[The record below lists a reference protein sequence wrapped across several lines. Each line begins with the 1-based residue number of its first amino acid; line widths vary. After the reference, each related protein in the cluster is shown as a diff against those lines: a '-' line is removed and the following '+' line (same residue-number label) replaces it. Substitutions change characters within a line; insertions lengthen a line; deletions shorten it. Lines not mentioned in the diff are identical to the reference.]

1 MDSEFWQQRWQEGRI
16 GFHKS
21 DVNPKLIKYFSN
33 IALPIGSRVLVPLC
47 GKSVDML
54 WLARAGYDVV
64 GIELVESAAQA
75 FFAEQNITPTITE
88 FTSTADKST
97 LKRYQGQLAGQTI
110 TLWAADIFALGAKD
124 IADINAIYD
133 RAALIALPANMRAD
147 YSRHIVKL
155 SNNAPQLLITLN
167 YDQSKKDGPPFSIT
181 QQQLHQYYSADYKIV
196 ELASNSSTL
205 NAASEILV
213 TEHAW
218 LLKPQSTQY

>member
-1 MDSEFWQQRWQEGRI
+1 MESKFWQQRWQEGRI

-21 DVNPKLIKYFSN
+21 DVNPELIKYFSN
-33 IALPIGSRVLVPLC
+33 LALPIGSRVLVPLC
-47 GKSVDML
+47 GKSIDMV
-54 WLARAGYDVV
+54 WLACAGYDVV
-64 GIELVESAAQA
+64 GIELVESAVQA

-88 FTSTADKST
+88 LTSTADKST

-110 TLWAADIFALGAKD
+110 TLWAADIFALSTID
-124 IADINAIYD
+124 IGDIDAVYD

-196 ELASNSSTL
+196 ELESKSSTL

-213 TEHAW
+213 TEHVW

>member
-1 MDSEFWQQRWQEGRI
+1 MNSEFWQQRWQEGRT

-33 IALPIGSRVLVPLC
+33 IALPAGSQVLVPLC
-47 GKSVDML
+47 GKSVDMV
-54 WLARAGYDVV
+54 WLACAGYDVV
-64 GIELVESAAQA
+64 GIELVESAVEA

-88 FTSTADKST
+88 LTSTADKST

-110 TLWAADIFALGAKD
+110 TLWAADIFALSTID
-124 IADINAIYD
+124 IADINAVYD

-147 YSRHIVKL
+147 YSTHIVKL

-196 ELASNSSTL
+196 ELASKSSTL

-213 TEHAW
+213 TEHVW
-218 LLKPQSTQY
+218 LLSNK

>member
-1 MDSEFWQQRWQEGRI
+1 MESKFWQQRWQEGRI

-21 DVNPKLIKYFSN
+21 DVNPELIKYFSN
-33 IALPIGSRVLVPLC
+33 IALPAGSRVLVPLC
-47 GKSVDML
+47 GKSIDMV
-54 WLARAGYDVV
+54 WLACAGYDVV
-64 GIELVESAAQA
+64 GIELVESAVQA

-88 FTSTADKST
+88 LTSTADKST

-110 TLWAADIFALGAKD
+110 TLWAADIFALSTID
-124 IADINAIYD
+124 IDAIYD

-196 ELASNSSTL
+196 ELASKSSTL
-205 NAASEILV
+205 NATSEILV
-213 TEHAW
+213 TEHVW
-218 LLKPQSTQY
+218 LLKPSSTY